1 MIQVDARGRLSKI
14 KSIQTKTGNPMTV
27 ATLVV
32 TEARREQSFDTY
44 WSVVSFGQT
53 AEFMN
58 EIGAGDVVR
67 ITGTLQKRSYKDK
80 TGADK
85 VDTQIIANQLFM
97 ESEEKY
103 EANGLPDDEIP
114 F

>member
-1 MIQVDARGRLSKI
+1 MIEVQARGRLSKI
-14 KSIQTKTGNPMTV
+14 KPIKTKTGNPMTV

-32 TEARREQSFDTY
+32 TEARKNDSFDTY
-44 WSVVSFGQT
+44 WNIVSFGST
-53 AEFMN
+53 AEFMQSV
-58 EIGAGDVVR
+58 GAGDVVK

-97 ESEEKY
+97 ESQETYAPKGY
-103 EANGLPDDEIP
+103 HDDEIP